1 MVSECTVSV
10 LDMTGRIVQK
20 TTWTDTQ
27 QVRLDVSTLGEG
39 IYWLEVWSEE
49 YRYSGKFV
57 RR

>member
-1 MVSECTVSV
+1 MVSECTVSIY
-10 LDMTGRIVQK
+10 DMTGRVVQ
-20 TTWTDTQ
+20 TTNWTDTQ